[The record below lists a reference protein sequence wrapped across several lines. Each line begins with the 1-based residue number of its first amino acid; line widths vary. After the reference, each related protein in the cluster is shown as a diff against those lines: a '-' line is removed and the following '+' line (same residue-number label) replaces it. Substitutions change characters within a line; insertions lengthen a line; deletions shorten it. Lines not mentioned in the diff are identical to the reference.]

1 MADDHAENHWK
12 KNLRLVGVLLTV
24 WFSVSY
30 LAGIVFVEPLNT
42 VTFLG
47 FPLGF
52 WFAQQGSIVVFI
64 FLILIYCVVMDR
76 YDAAHQD
83 EGGA

>member
-1 MADDHAENHWK
+1 MADDRSELHWK
-12 KNLRLVGVLLTV
+12 KNLRLVGLLLTI

-42 VTFLG
+42 FTFIG

-64 FLILIYCVVMDR
+64 GLILVYCLVMDR
-76 YDAAHQD
+76 ADAEHQD
-83 EGGA
+83 DGGA

>member
-1 MADDHAENHWK
+1 MADDRSELHWK

-30 LAGIVFVEPLNT
+30 LAGIVFVEPLNAF
-42 VTFLG
+42 TFIG

-64 FLILIYCVVMDR
+64 GLILVYCLMMDR
-76 YDAAHQD
+76 ADDAYHD
-83 EGGA
+83 DGGA